1 MEDLLNGDSVE
12 VLIDEEIV
20 YNLIDNNESG
30 IFSLLLAAG
39 YLKIELSL
47 TSWSF
52 LTEHLN
58 NELIALNCPNIFRLK

>member
-39 YLKIELSL
+39 YLKIDKA
-47 TSWSF
+47 T
-52 LTEHLN
+52 
-58 NELIALNCPNIFRLK
+58 NEE